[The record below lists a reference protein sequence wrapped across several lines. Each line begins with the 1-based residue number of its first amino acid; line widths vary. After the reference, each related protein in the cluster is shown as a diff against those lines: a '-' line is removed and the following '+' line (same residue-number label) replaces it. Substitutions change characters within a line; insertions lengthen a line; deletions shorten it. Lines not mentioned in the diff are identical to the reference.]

1 MVKSLLP
8 QPKSVS
14 TKAASPLDAGPD
26 MIEITPQDETTAQ
39 LEPQWQRVRSRLR
52 VAFGE
57 AAFNSWLKPLA
68 LAKNMLGDGDVH
80 LSVPTRFMRD
90 WVANHYS
97 ERLREIWRLENPDV
111 RRVLIHVRVAAT
123 PAQQGQAGSHQAG
136 AAQAGATAPAQVVAG
151 LRTATSAQRPALAA
165 TPADAARLG
174 DAERGLSAR
183 DLDEVERELSA
194 PLDPR
199 FTFDSFVTGKA
210 NELARAA
217 ALRVAESAQVTYN
230 PLFLYGGV
238 GLGKTHLMH
247 AIGWHIRQLY
257 PERRVVYLSAEK
269 FMYQFIRALRFKDT
283 MAFKEQFRSVDVLM
297 IDDIQFIAGKE
308 STQEEFFH
316 TFNALCDQNR
326 QIIVSGD
333 RSPSDLE
340 GIEERM
346 RSRLGWGLVVDIHPT
361 DFELR
366 LSILQ
371 AKAERSGLRG
381 IPTEVLDFLARR
393 ITSNIRELEG
403 ALNRISAYS
412 SLVGRP
418 ITVASAQEV
427 LADLLRA
434 NDRKVTIEE
443 IQKRVAE
450 HFSIRFADMHSPRR
464 ARAVARPR
472 QVAMYLA
479 KQLTSR
485 SLPEIGRKFGGRDHT
500 TVMHAVR
507 KIEEL
512 REIDSAF
519 AEDIDLL
526 RRKLES

>member
-1 MVKSLLP
+1 MVKSSHP
-8 QPKSVS
+8 QPQSVS
-14 TKAASPLDAGPD
+14 VTEFPEAPRAPTGEPLDV
-26 MIEITPQDETTAQ
+26 
-39 LEPQWQRVRSRLR
+39 QWQRVRARLR
-52 VAFGE
+52 VSFGD

-68 LAKNMLGDGDVH
+68 LADEGLAKDGDVH
-80 LSVPTRFMRD
+80 LAVPTRFMRD

-97 ERLREIWRLENPDV
+97 ERLREIWRLENADV
-111 RRVLIHVRVAAT
+111 RRVVIHVR
-123 PAQQGQAGSHQAG
+123 P
-136 AAQAGATAPAQVVAG
+136 AGATQSPQIKPVAG
-151 LRTATSAQRPALAA
+151 GAVAAEPLSSPVSRVAPTRTPMAGLPALQV
-165 TPADAARLG
+165 
-174 DAERGLSAR
+174 R
-183 DLDEVERELSA
+183 DMDDIERELSA

-199 FTFDSFVTGKA
+199 FTFDSFITGKS

-217 ALRVAESAQVTYN
+217 ALRVAESPTVTYN

-247 AIGWHIRQLY
+247 AIGWHIRQRF

-346 RSRLGWGLVVDIHPT
+346 RSRLGWGLVADIHPT

-371 AKAERSGLRG
+371 AKAEKNGLTN
-381 IPTEVLDFLARR
+381 IPQDVLEFLARR
-393 ITSNIRELEG
+393 ITSNVRELEG
-403 ALNRISAYS
+403 ALNRISAYA
-412 SLVGRP
+412 SLVGKP
-418 ITVASAQEV
+418 VTVTSAQEV
-427 LADLLRA
+427 LQDLLRA

-450 HFSIRFADMHSPRR
+450 HYSIRFADMHSPRR

-512 REIDSAF
+512 REIDAAF